1 MSYSCVCVLRGVGSP
16 NEFPVLVR
24 HNPETGHLRP
34 LSLGIPNIHVRVSV
48 WTCIFISLYLEVE
61 LLGHVVI
68 LCLTS
73 EELPNCSTVAMPFYK
88 PMSNVQIFRFLH
100 ILANTYFP

>member
-1 MSYSCVCVLRGVGSP
+1 MRVISCLTRVCVCVLRGVGSP

-24 HNPETGHLRP
+24 HNAETGHLRP

-61 LLGHVVI
+61 LLGHVVT
-68 LCLTS
+68 LCLIT
-73 EELPNCSTVAMPFYK
+73 
-88 PMSNVQIFRFLH
+88 
-100 ILANTYFP
+100 